1 MIVRRA
7 TTADAEDAARV
18 FTASFASMHFVPK
31 IHSAEE
37 DRAFVRGLIAG
48 KEVWLAEHDGRVIG
62 LACWYDGWLEQLY
75 VDPAHHNGG
84 AGSALLRHVM
94 TEHAE
99 GFQLWTFQANAGA
112 RRFYEAHGFAAA
124 EFTDGAHNEE
134 STPDVRYVWPLRNGT
149 SAAK

>member
-7 TTADAEDAARV
+7 TLADAEDAARV
-18 FTASFASMHFVPK
+18 FTAAFASMRFVPK

-37 DRAFVRGLIAG
+37 DRVFVRGLIAG
-48 KEVWLAEHDGRVIG
+48 KEVWLAERDGRMIG

-84 AGSALLRHVM
+84 AGTALLARVM
-94 TEHAE
+94 KEHTE

-112 RRFYEAHGFAAA
+112 RRFYERHGFVAA
-124 EFTDGAHNEE
+124 EFTDGANNEE
-134 STPDVRYVWPLRNGT
+134 NTPDVRYVWPLRNGT